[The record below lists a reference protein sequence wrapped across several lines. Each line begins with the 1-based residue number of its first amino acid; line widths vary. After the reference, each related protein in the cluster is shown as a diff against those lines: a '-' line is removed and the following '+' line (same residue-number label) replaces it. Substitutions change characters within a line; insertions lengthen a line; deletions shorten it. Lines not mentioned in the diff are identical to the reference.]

1 MILKLNLASIFSI
14 GGSIPVKIISSD
26 SEAFFSFSFSHADN
40 ASLTDVPL
48 LILYFKG
55 SAILYFLNNFVFLR
69 EKRILKSNHDNPI

>member
-1 MILKLNLASIFSI
+1 MSNFRFSFDQNQLFYNLNLASIFSI
-14 GGSIPVKIISSD
+14 GGRIPDKIISSD

-55 SAILYFLNNFVFLR
+55 GAILYFLV
-69 EKRILKSNHDNPI
+69 IL